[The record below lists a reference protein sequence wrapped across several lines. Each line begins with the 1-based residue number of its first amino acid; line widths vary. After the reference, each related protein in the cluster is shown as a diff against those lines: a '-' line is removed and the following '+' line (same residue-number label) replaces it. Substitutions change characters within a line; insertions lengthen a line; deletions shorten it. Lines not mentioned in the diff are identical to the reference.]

1 VALYGNMPA
10 GWKVLNVSLGGE
22 PSWVKTFD
30 VVVRGTPSK
39 LRRRVIVALNPFSD
53 KWFWQTTG
61 TPRDDG
67 VGDEQ
72 QYDDPVVC
80 AVVCEMQ
87 FGGQNDYKPKERK
100 PVWDSELGCWA

>member
-1 VALYGNMPA
+1 MALYGNMPD
-10 GWKVLNVSLGGE
+10 GWRILNVSLGGE
-22 PSWVKTFD
+22 PSWVKTFE
-30 VVVRGTPSK
+30 VVVEGTPTK
-39 LRRRVIVALNPFSD
+39 LRRRVIIAMNPFSD
-53 KWFWQTTG
+53 KWFWQTTR

-87 FGGQNDYKPKERK
+87 LGGQSTYEPKKRK